1 MNFSSANN
9 PSYRNMRNMNHLVQ
23 KLFIFK
29 IFIFVMRNLP
39 CVLAC
44 KENHGPPCNF
54 VKIGVASFQP
64 PCVFSYLFYAACWY
78 WATGGGWVRHQGGDE
93 PGGWEGS
100 ESVVAS
106 GLWLA
111 AAAPFYPTLISLSLS
126 PSGARLRFCMAC
138 GWAHEFPWPPHAHPR
153 AADGEACRR
162 GGHTLLPPGA
172 RLSVRLAL
180 RFPWHIR
187 GLPALWIRGLRL
199 FFFDFFLMCFKIKQ
213 LVGLSHFLV

>member
-1 MNFSSANN
+1 
-9 PSYRNMRNMNHLVQ
+9 MNHLIQ

-64 PCVFSYLFYAACWY
+64 PCVFCYLFYAACWY
-78 WATGGGWVRHQGGDE
+78 WATGGGWVRHQQEEMSREDE
-93 PGGWEGS
+93 R
-100 ESVVAS
+100 VAGVWWPPAS
-106 GLWLA
+106 DWLR
-111 AAAPFYPTLISLSLS
+111 PHSSIQPLS
-126 PSGARLRFCMAC
+126 PSLSSSLAFVWPTR
-138 GWAHEFPWPPHAHPR
+138 WAHEFPWPPHAHPR

-162 GGHTLLPPGA
+162 GGHTLLRPGA

-187 GLPALWIRGLRL
+187 GLVDSGSAS
-199 FFFDFFLMCFKIKQ
+199 FFF
-213 LVGLSHFLV
+213 